1 MVAIQ
6 RAWTYNISM
15 MRKCIFVFA
24 AALLLFVSCA
34 SSESNGKSGAGVGT
48 VGAIGAAVNGRV
60 TFYDGYD
67 ADSVAYYAPEIEG
80 GWYKCAVS
88 ENKLGVF
95 PPQSAAEITYNG
107 KTIRVLVTDLCP
119 NAGNSQWTSQSDY
132 YFDLGRNAFAA
143 LGDTKD
149 GVLSVSIKKIAY
161 QTEKNIKFQVKD
173 GVNQWWLAG
182 RFYNMRYPLA
192 KVEYSNGS
200 GFKQME
206 KLSGNENNWWVIK
219 SGENLLSN
227 MTFRLTDVY
236 GHTVTTGRIGSLSEN
251 GKYDTGT
258 NFPY

>member
-1 MVAIQ
+1 
-6 RAWTYNISM
+6 
-15 MRKCIFVFA
+15 MRERFFVFA
-24 AALLLFVSCA
+24 AVVLLFVSCGL
-34 SSESNGKSGAGVGT
+34 SNGLYGDGSSFSGE
-48 VGAIGAAVNGRV
+48 IGDTCNGIV
-60 TFYDGYD
+60 TFYDGYDAGYD
-67 ADSVAYYAPEIEG
+67 ADSVAYYAPEIED

-119 NAGNSQWTSQSDY
+119 NAGNSQWTSESDY

-149 GVLSVSIKKIAY
+149 GSLDVSIKKIAY

-173 GVNQWWLAG
+173 GVNPWWLAG

-227 MTFRLTDVY
+227 VTFRLTDVY
-236 GHTVTTGRIGSLSEN
+236 GHIVPTGRISSLSASTS
-251 GKYDTGT
+251 YDVGT
-258 NFPY
+258 NFPC